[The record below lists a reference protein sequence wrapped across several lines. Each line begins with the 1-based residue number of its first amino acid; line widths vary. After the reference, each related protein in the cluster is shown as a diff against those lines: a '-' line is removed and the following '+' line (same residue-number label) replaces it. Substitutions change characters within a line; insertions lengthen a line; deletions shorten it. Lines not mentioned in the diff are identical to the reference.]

1 MIKRHKTNWLLVL
14 FLNLLFVS
22 NYIKLCDAKR
32 KPESIDNY
40 EVTDDN
46 KLDTE
51 KEVGKTSFI
60 ALSDKIS
67 RRRTDRSRKFR
78 KYQWMQKE
86 VDLITETNKHDDVE
100 CHKAA
105 VWKCGHV
112 FIRAHK
118 FLDYIGI
125 ESSFE
130 PKCALRTAFFSC
142 LKTSK
147 NKFCHKHKS
156 PHTEK
161 FRKRLADTLWSTRA
175 CLLGV
180 KSN

>member
-32 KPESIDNY
+32 KHEPIDNY

-67 RRRTDRSRKFR
+67 RRKTDRSRKFR
-78 KYQWMQKE
+78 
-86 VDLITETNKHDDVE
+86 
-100 CHKAA
+100 
-105 VWKCGHV
+105 
-112 FIRAHK
+112 
-118 FLDYIGI
+118 
-125 ESSFE
+125 
-130 PKCALRTAFFSC
+130 
-142 LKTSK
+142 
-147 NKFCHKHKS
+147 
-156 PHTEK
+156 
-161 FRKRLADTLWSTRA
+161 
-175 CLLGV
+175 
-180 KSN
+180 